1 MVFGWLFSRRPAASA
16 QKPARRSISPQ
27 SLPRR
32 RVDRSLPY
40 TSAACPL
47 PRGEQ
52 EVRDW
57 VVSGGNEES
66 TDAIKSAVQAAAQDK
81 SHRVISRVLVSSANQ
96 GGPWSARSSC
106 SSVDEPQPSGPSAL
120 PEYGESLMMASYL
133 KPPTS
138 ELPPDGYSRFSSISE
153 LGLREPAEPS
163 PSPASTSSFGSAESL
178 ELVESCEVAEAVEC
192 KLARPTTVYCPLP
205 HTKTDPET
213 SDPLYD
219 PEIISD
225 AHKLKVKSFRL
236 SEPFESESSDD
247 ESAYGDDEEED
258 DEDDF
263 GFDDCSFAEEA
274 PAGYTRLH
282 QPILRDGKNLPIKVV
297 SCASTPDPST
307 PYPVQEAQFADFGE
321 VCDMENDDYW
331 ATGATNSTY
340 RFQTAD
346 LDDDVSDLDD
356 DEYFGMSF
364 GGYRAGE
371 YDGVSDLDEDDLDF
385 MDVDVDADAD
395 EDGYARRNHFD
406 RLPGRAANE
415 CTTLV
420 RLEGPQPGQPKALGT
435 HCVGTVDPRSE
446 RGRELMAVINGAY
459 SLAPDAPVAR
469 TRRAV
474 AANLSLIHHLVAGT
488 VPRPDLFDLRARGD
502 AWPEVVDALI
512 CISWGDHAL
521 AVEIWLLLE
530 ESLFRR
536 KKLQLVNN
544 TNTKSFADRRVS
556 LPSPLRT
563 CTLAQDQD
571 HIEYSPADCAII
583 DDEEDEEI
591 FDITDFIKS
600 MRNPKI
606 MRLRGGGGAG
616 QLPQGHDGI
625 DAEEPEGDEAAR
637 AFGGKVTAT
646 ATKTNP
652 ESGEPAGTK
661 LKEVVDADSL

>member
-1 MVFGWLFSRRPAASA
+1 MVFGWLFSRRSAASA

-27 SLPRR
+27 SLSRR

-66 TDAIKSAVQAAAQDK
+66 TDAIKSAVQAASQDK
-81 SHRVISRVLVSSANQ
+81 SHRVISRVLVSSVNP

-106 SSVDEPQPSGPSAL
+106 SSVDEPQLSGPSAL

-133 KPPTS
+133 RCSTS
-138 ELPPDGYSRFSSISE
+138 KLPPDGYSRFSSISE

-163 PSPASTSSFGSAESL
+163 PSPASTSSLSSAASL

-192 KLARPTTVYCPLP
+192 KLARPATVYCPLP

-213 SDPLYD
+213 SDSLYD

-225 AHKLKVKSFRL
+225 AHELKVKSFRL

-247 ESAYGDDEEED
+247 ESTYGDDEEED
-258 DEDDF
+258 DYDDYD
-263 GFDDCSFAEEA
+263 FDDCSFAEEA

-282 QPILRDGKNLPIKVV
+282 QPILRDGKKLPIRVV

-321 VCDMENDDYW
+321 VSDMENDDYW

-346 LDDDVSDLDD
+346 LDD
-356 DEYFGMSF
+356 
-364 GGYRAGE
+364 
-371 YDGVSDLDEDDLDF
+371 VSDLDEDDLDF
-385 MDVDVDADAD
+385 MDVDADAD
-395 EDGYARRNHFD
+395 GYTRRNHFD

-435 HCVGTVDPRSE
+435 YCVGTVNPRSE
-446 RGRELMAVINGAY
+446 RGRDLMATINGAY
-459 SLAPDAPVAR
+459 SLAPDVPIAR

-474 AANLSLIHHLVAGT
+474 AGNLSLIHHLVAGT
-488 VPRPDLFDLRARGD
+488 VPRPDFDLRARD
-502 AWPEVVDALI
+502 ARRAWPEVVDALI
-512 CISWGDHAL
+512 CISWGEHAL

-530 ESLFRR
+530 EALFRR
-536 KKLQLVNN
+536 KKLQLSNSNSNN
-544 TNTKSFADRRVS
+544 KSFADRCRA

-563 CTLAQDQD
+563 CTSAQDQD
-571 HIEYSPADCAII
+571 QDQDQDQEHIEYSSADCAII
-583 DDEEDEEI
+583 DDDDDDDEM
-591 FDITDFIKS
+591 FDITDFIKP

-606 MRLRGGGGAG
+606 MRLRGGAG
-616 QLPQGHDGI
+616 QLPQGHGDI

-637 AFGGKVTAT
+637 AFRGKVTAT
-646 ATKTNP
+646 TATSP